1 MKWRA
6 RRTDSLWEEVR
17 NWKFIQKCSG
27 YSDDIENLYI
37 KCMSIE
43 LKMRM
48 FLSKILQNC
57 GLTSVWKLC
66 GTGSL
71 TLFLPEYPSFANT
84 RKIQRFHCSFRRRDR

>member
-1 MKWRA
+1 MA
-6 RRTDSLWEEVR
+6 RNREVRDVPTTNSLWEEVR

-27 YSDDIENLYI
+27 YNDDIENLHI

-57 GLTSVWKLC
+57 GLTSVRKLC

-71 TLFLPEYPSFANT
+71 ILSLPEYPSFTNT
-84 RKIQRFHCSFRRRDR
+84 

>member
-1 MKWRA
+1 MARNREVA
-6 RRTDSLWEEVR
+6 CETSPRRTDSLWEEVQ

-57 GLTSVWKLC
+57 GLTSVRKLC

-71 TLFLPEYPSFANT
+71 ILSLPEYPSFTNT
-84 RKIQRFHCSFRRRDR
+84 